1 MSVVLTNLAIA
12 PETLNAECGG
22 HSLNDPVGKV
32 IWSYLSPF
40 ELVCLPANTYTSPV
54 PLTPFLNW
62 IDMIRKW
69 ISGPDPHLHRLYVQ
83 FGYHRVSAR
92 LRGEHWD
99 LPWETWRD
107 IWLPNWEFRGR
118 GANDLCL
125 ARIDMDGPWHESNI
139 HLLTRREHSRL
150 IREHHR

>member
-1 MSVVLTNLAIA
+1 MTV
-12 PETLNAECGG
+12 
-22 HSLNDPVGKV
+22 
-32 IWSYLSPF
+32 
-40 ELVCLPANTYTSPV
+40 
-54 PLTPFLNW
+54 
-62 IDMIRKW
+62 KW
-69 ISGPDPHLHRLYVQ
+69 ISGPDPHLHKLYVA

-92 LRGEHWD
+92 LRGETWD

-118 GANDLCL
+118 LANDLCL
-125 ARIDMDGPWHESNI
+125 ARIDMDGPWTADNV